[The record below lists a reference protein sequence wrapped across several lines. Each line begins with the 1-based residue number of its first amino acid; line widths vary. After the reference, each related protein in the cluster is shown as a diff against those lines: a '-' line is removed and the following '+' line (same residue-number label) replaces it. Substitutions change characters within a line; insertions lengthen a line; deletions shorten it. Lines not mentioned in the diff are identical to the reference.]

1 MTDNLS
7 NQRERFY
14 LLDISR
20 AVAATC
26 VVLQHY
32 QHFYFLPGKTLPL
45 DFVRN
50 QQPFYEIIK
59 PFYLFGTVAVQF
71 FFVLSG
77 FIFFYMYNKKIYEK
91 KINLRNFF
99 ILRVSRLYPLHLLT
113 LLFVMILQ
121 ICYFNLN
128 GEYFVNS
135 INDFKHF
142 VYHFFLIQ
150 QWGLAETDAFNAP
163 SWSISVEILLYV
175 GFFLL
180 ATFGIKNL
188 TSALSVLILSVLI
201 LVINNSIAYE
211 LSLGTVFLGFVCFYI
226 GGVTYFIFQNIKDLI
241 LKKKTKIILFFLI
254 LLLNVIVFAG
264 FLNEPFLILQKNYNY
279 LFGNNFFILL
289 FFVKFPLIILNLTL
303 IQIYFKNMGRSFQ
316 IIGDISYTIYLLHF
330 LIQIIFSIVDKSF
343 LKINFDSNYVFLL
356 FFSILFF
363 SSFLIYK
370 YFEIKAK
377 IILRK
382 KFIEL

>member
-1 MTDNLS
+1 MYSNTA

-14 LLDISR
+14 LLDIAR

-32 QHFYFLPGKTLPL
+32 QHFYFLPGKTLPT

-77 FIFFYMYNKKIYEK
+77 FIFFYMYNKLIYEK
-91 KINLRNFF
+91 KINLKNFF
-99 ILRVSRLYPLHLLT
+99 ILRVSRLYPLHLFT
-113 LLFVMILQ
+113 LFFVMILQ
-121 ICYFNLN
+121 IYYFNLN

-142 VYHFFLIQ
+142 IYHFFLIQ

-163 SWSISVEILLYV
+163 SWSISVEILLYI

-180 ATFGIKNL
+180 ATLGIKNFR
-188 TSALSVLILSVLI
+188 SAFIVLIFSVLI
-201 LVINNSIAYE
+201 LVINNTVANK

-226 GGVTYFIFQNIKDLI
+226 GGVTYFIFKTIKDFI
-241 LKKKTKIILFFLI
+241 LKKKLEILLFFLI
-254 LLLNVIVFAG
+254 LLLNVIIFGG
-264 FLNEPFLILQKNYNY
+264 FLNEPFLILQKNYSH

-289 FFVKFPLIILNLTL
+289 FFVKFPLIILNLVL
-303 IQIYFKNMGRSFQ
+303 IQIYFKNMGKPFQ

-330 LIQIIFSIVDKSF
+330 LIQIIFSLVDKSF

-356 FFSILFF
+356 FFSILFI
-363 SSFLIYK
+363 SSFFIYK
-370 YFEIKAK
+370 YFEVKAK
-377 IILRK
+377 IMLRK
-382 KFIEL
+382 KFNE